1 MATFGKLCMRVT
13 LLMTL
18 LGAMSREVEAVPTT
32 TDTGPTTRCE
42 ELTSTDFSGIQDA
55 PTQIVNAKLVEAS
68 AGQQPYC
75 KVQGYV
81 WPQVGFELWLPVLNW
96 NGKLFEVGCG
106 GSCGSVFWA
115 ILCPL
120 QRGYAC
126 IASDMGHT
134 GKSQDL
140 SWSYNN
146 LQAQIDYDIRG
157 THVTAL
163 AGKAITARYYSKAS
177 DKAYF
182 MGCSTGGRQALA
194 EAQRF
199 PWDFDGIIGLD
210 GSPSFTAINME
221 YLWGERAL
229 RGEGGRSL
237 LSHKDLQ
244 LVHNEALARCDM
256 DDGVKD
262 GIISDPYH
270 CNFDPSELVCKA
282 GRKAECLTEAQVEAV
297 KKVYA
302 GPVTSKGEK
311 KNYLRG
317 SAPGSELGWVDY
329 QGLEYVQSGN
339 GLGGL
344 EEWSLEVFRY
354 MAFTPAPGSR
364 WKLTDFD
371 FDRDYKRLGVLAAL
385 VDVTN
390 PDLRAFKDAG
400 GKLIYAYGMND
411 QNSDPAAMMDYYD
424 NAEKVMGGRA
434 RTQEFFRL
442 FMVPGMDHCTGGDGA
457 FAIDY
462 LTYLENWVER
472 GEPPDKVIGAHVDNR
487 YLQEH
492 SVFEGKQSGEWMGAL
507 MLMSKFPLDSTIPVT
522 FTRPIYPYPTRA
534 KYSGSGDPNDAA
546 SFGPVEP

>member
-1 MATFGKLCMRVT
+1 MTTLGKLCISTVVFLVSGMV
-13 LLMTL
+13 
-18 LGAMSREVEAVPTT
+18 SRASEPTAT
-32 TDTGPTTRCE
+32 AADISATARCE
-42 ELTSTDFSGIQDA
+42 QLASIDFSGIRDA
-55 PTQIVNAKLVEAS
+55 PTQILDVKVVQME
-68 AGQQPYC
+68 AGQPSYC
-75 KVQGYV
+75 QVHGYV
-81 WPQVGFELWLPVLNW
+81 WPQVGFELRLPLSNW
-96 NGKLFEVGCG
+96 NGKLLEAGCG
-106 GSCGSVFWA
+106 GSCGSFFWA
-115 ILCPL
+115 ILCPM
-120 QRGYAC
+120 QRSYAC

-140 SWSYNN
+140 SWADNN

-177 DKAYF
+177 EKAYF

-210 GSPSFTAINME
+210 GSPSFTAINLE
-221 YLWGERAL
+221 YVWGERAL
-229 RGEGGRSL
+229 RGKDGRSL
-237 LSHKDLQ
+237 LGHKELQ
-244 LVHNEALARCDM
+244 LVHNAALAHCDM

-270 CNFDPSELVCKA
+270 CDFDPSELLCKA
-282 GRKAECLTEAQVEAV
+282 GKKAECLTQAQVDAV

-302 GPVTSKGEK
+302 GPMTSKGEK
-311 KNYLRG
+311 KSYLRG
-317 SAPGSELGWVDY
+317 SAPGSEMGWVDY
-329 QGLEYVQSGN
+329 QGLEYVQSGTP
-339 GLGGL
+339 LGGL

-354 MAFTPAPGSR
+354 MAFTPTAGAG
-364 WKLTDFD
+364 WQLADLD

-390 PDLRAFKDAG
+390 PDLRAFKQAG
-400 GKLIYAYGMND
+400 GKLIYAYGLND
-411 QNSDPAAMMDYYD
+411 QNSDPAAMMDYYE
-424 NAEKVMGGRA
+424 NAERVMGGRPP
-434 RTQEFFRL
+434 TQEFFRL

-472 GEPPDKVIGAHVDNR
+472 GQPPDKLIGAHVDSR
-487 YLQEH
+487 YLEKH
-492 SVFEGKQSGEWMGAL
+492 SVFEGKESGEWMGAL
-507 MLMSKFPLDSTIPVT
+507 MLIPKLPLDPAIPVT

-534 KYSGSGDPNDAA
+534 KYKGSGDANDAA